1 MVERTGLM
9 ISAPH
14 RYHCL
19 DSIPASVS
27 IVCLMFSFLEGLS
40 ERGVKVRCEARDCFH
55 LIVQLV
61 NCFPLFN
68 MSPAGYYYKA

>member
-9 ISAPH
+9 ISASRRH
-14 RYHCL
+14 LCL
-19 DSIPASVS
+19 DSIPDSVS
-27 IVCLMFSFLEGLS
+27 IVCMMFSFLEGLC

-61 NCFPLFN
+61 NCFPFFN
-68 MSPAGYYYKA
+68 MSPAG